1 MSDVWTEI
9 ILTTLKLFKGKQ
21 IEKVHV
27 NGLNEL
33 NYSFFNNTN
42 VNNSSNICDFISLL
56 QTKVKWFS
64 CGRSLSTVNHMSFGL
79 NAVEFRWLIK
89 EQGIYFITHLPLEQL
104 SCLDGTQDDVC
115 NSGWPRVPL
124 AVSTPR
130 LPPTA
135 CLENEMMDCLVKK

>member
-56 QTKVKWFS
+56 QTKVK
-64 CGRSLSTVNHMSFGL
+64 
-79 NAVEFRWLIK
+79 
-89 EQGIYFITHLPLEQL
+89 
-104 SCLDGTQDDVC
+104 
-115 NSGWPRVPL
+115 
-124 AVSTPR
+124 
-130 LPPTA
+130 
-135 CLENEMMDCLVKK
+135 